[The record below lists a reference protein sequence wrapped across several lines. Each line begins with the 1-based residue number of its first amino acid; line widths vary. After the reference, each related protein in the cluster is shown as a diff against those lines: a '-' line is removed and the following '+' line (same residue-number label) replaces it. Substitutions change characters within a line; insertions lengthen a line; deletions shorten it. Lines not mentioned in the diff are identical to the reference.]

1 MADEAI
7 AGFGRIIAR
16 HRHEWLRAFLGGC
29 GGVASMC
36 GGVVRACGAKRARF
50 GADAP
55 AYANSTGG
63 DTGNAGC

>member
-16 HRHEWLRAFLGGC
+16 HRQKAARLLGGW

-36 GGVVRACGAKRARF
+36 GGVVRACGAERARF

-55 AYANSTGG
+55 AYANSTRG

>member
-1 MADEAI
+1 
-7 AGFGRIIAR
+7 
-16 HRHEWLRAFLGGC
+16 
-29 GGVASMC
+29 MC